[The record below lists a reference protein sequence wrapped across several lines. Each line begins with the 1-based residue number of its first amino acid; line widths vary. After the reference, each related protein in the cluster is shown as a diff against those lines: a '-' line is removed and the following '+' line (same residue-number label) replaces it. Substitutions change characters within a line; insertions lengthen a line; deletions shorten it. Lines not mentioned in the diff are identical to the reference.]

1 MRRALWLFAPL
12 ALVLAGCGQ
21 APQSGASAAPN
32 PLANPTGATE
42 VVPATMNTVGTK
54 GRDYGGDPITE
65 PISQYWKQKD
75 RIALQYYDYA
85 MKLYYAEH
93 GEYPPNLEDVKPLL
107 ATPLP
112 PLKPGHEYVYDPKT
126 GQLFVKRPAEEPAQ

>member
-12 ALVLAGCGQ
+12 ALVLSGCGQ
-21 APQSGASAAPN
+21 APQSGASAAQN
-32 PLANPTGATE
+32 PPANPGATE
-42 VVPATMNTVGTK
+42 IVPATMNTVGTK

-65 PISQYWKQKD
+65 PISQYWKVQD
-75 RIALQYYDYA
+75 RLALDTYNYA

-93 GEYPPNLEDVKPLL
+93 GEYPPTLEDVKPLL
-107 ATPLP
+107 AMPLP

-126 GQLFVKRPAEEPAQ
+126 GQLFVKRPTGAPAQ